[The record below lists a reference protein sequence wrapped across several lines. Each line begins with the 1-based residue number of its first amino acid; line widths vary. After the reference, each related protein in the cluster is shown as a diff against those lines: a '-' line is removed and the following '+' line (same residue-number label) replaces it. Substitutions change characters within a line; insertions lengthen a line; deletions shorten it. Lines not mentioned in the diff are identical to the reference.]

1 MGVQSERVG
10 AAAAC
15 AFALPFYLRDEFR
28 LELVEELEIEVVLRR
43 EGLLA
48 DDRLHR
54 LHVLACKCARERE
67 VVEGREVCEVR
78 VVEWSV
84 WRRGVGR
91 DGEWR
96 VPIA

>member
-1 MGVQSERVG
+1 MRVRS
-10 AAAAC
+10 
-15 AFALPFYLRDEFR
+15 FFYLRDEFR

-54 LHVLACKCARERE
+54 LHVLACKCARERGG
-67 VVEGREVCEVR
+67 GREREKGEVR

-84 WRRGVGR
+84 WR
-91 DGEWR
+91 
-96 VPIA
+96 